1 MATKKKIAKKK
12 IPQFKRPNYGRS
24 SCSSIKG
31 NWRKPRGI
39 DNKKRIH
46 KKFMG
51 CSPAV
56 GYRQDKR
63 IRGQHPSGQ
72 MEVLIENMSQLEA
85 QMAGENG
92 RPGARSVLVRIAGG
106 VGRKLKAKLMAKAVE
121 MKLRVLNP
129 QI

>member
-1 MATKKKIAKKK
+1 MVQKKR
-12 IPQFKRPNYGRS
+12 IPKFKRPNHGRRG
-24 SCSSIKG
+24 CKSIKG

-63 IRGQHPSGQ
+63 IRDMHPSGVH
-72 MEVLIENMSQLEA
+72 EVLVENMTQLNA
-85 QMAGENG
+85 CKD
-92 RPGARSVLVRIAGG
+92 VVVRIAGG
-106 VGRKLKAKLMAKAVE
+106 VGGKLKAKLLVKARE

-129 QI
+129 

>member
-1 MATKKKIAKKK
+1 MVQKKK
-12 IPQFKRPNYGRS
+12 IPKFRRPNYGRT

-31 NWRKPRGI
+31 NWRKPLGV

-56 GYRQDKR
+56 GYRQDLR
-63 IRGQHPSGQ
+63 IRGMHPSGVH
-72 MEVLIENMSQLEA
+72 EVLVENMTQLA
-85 QMAGENG
+85 ACKD
-92 RPGARSVLVRIAGG
+92 VVVRIAGG
-106 VGRKLKAKLMAKAVE
+106 VGAKAKAKLMAKAAE

-129 QI
+129 Q

>member
-1 MATKKKIAKKK
+1 MFMVQKKK
-12 IPQFKRPNYGRS
+12 IPQFRRPNYGRS

-63 IRGQHPSGQ
+63 IRFMHPSGMHEMLVENLQ
-72 MEVLIENMSQLEA
+72 QLVGAKNVLI
-85 QMAGENG
+85 
-92 RPGARSVLVRIAGG
+92 RISGG
-106 VGRKLKAKLMAKAVE
+106 VGGKLKAKLMTKAQE
-121 MKLRVLNP
+121 LNLRVLNP
-129 QI
+129 